1 LQQSF
6 SHPDDIDISV
16 DILAWLKRSHKAA
29 NHSNDMTVTLNL
41 QRIQSSL
48 ETLRSLSSFSP
59 PAVTA
64 LDIRILDSVSSTN
77 QTLWELRQQGAK
89 SGTVAIATQQ
99 TAGRGQ
105 WGREWQST
113 PGGLYLSMGID
124 CHLDSTQHPQ
134 LTMATAWGIAS
145 QLREYNIPVQLK
157 WPNDLILNKRKLGG
171 ILTETK
177 ISQQQIIQAVIGVGI
192 NWNNVVPETG
202 INLQYFLSESTDPP
216 KVQSLELLAALVIRG
231 IEVGLQLC
239 LQGQIEH
246 LLKSYTELLNS
257 LGRRVKIDGNS
268 GTVVGV
274 TPTGELRVQLNSIN
288 GSGCN
293 REVCIKPG
301 TISLGYD

>member
-1 LQQSF
+1 M
-6 SHPDDIDISV
+6 
-16 DILAWLKRSHKAA
+16 A
-29 NHSNDMTVTLNL
+29 VTLNL
-41 QRIQSSL
+41 QRIKSSL
-48 ETLRSLSSFSP
+48 ETLRSLSSFSYSP
-59 PAVTA
+59 VAA
-64 LDIRILDSVSSTN
+64 SDIRILESVSSTN
-77 QTLWELRQQGAK
+77 QTLWELLQQGAK

-105 WGREWQST
+105 WGRQWQST

-124 CHLDSTQHPQ
+124 CKSRIIQPPQ

-145 QLREYNIPVQLK
+145 QLREYEIPVQLK
-157 WPNDLILNKRKLGG
+157 WPNDLILNGRKLGG

-177 ISQQQIIQAVIGVGI
+177 ISQQQITQAVIGVGI

-202 INLQYFLSESTDPP
+202 INLQSFLSESTDPT

-231 IEVGLQLC
+231 IELGLQLC
-239 LQGQIEH
+239 LQGHIKH
-246 LLKSYTELLNS
+246 LLKGYTELLNS
-257 LGRRVKIDGNS
+257 LGRPVEIDGNS

-293 REVCIKPG
+293 REVSLKPG
-301 TISLGYD
+301 TINLGYD

>member
-1 LQQSF
+1 
-6 SHPDDIDISV
+6 
-16 DILAWLKRSHKAA
+16 
-29 NHSNDMTVTLNL
+29 MTVTLNL
-41 QRIQSSL
+41 QRIESSL
-48 ETLRSLSSFSP
+48 ETLRSLSSLSHP
-59 PAVTA
+59 EVTA
-64 LDIRILDSVSSTN
+64 SEIQILASVSSTN

-105 WGREWQST
+105 WGRQWQST
-113 PGGLYLSMGID
+113 LGGLYLSMGID
-124 CHLDSTQHPQ
+124 CQSAIAQHPQ

-145 QLREYNIPVQLK
+145 QLRECNIPVQLK
-157 WPNDLILNKRKLGG
+157 WPNDLILSGRKLGG

-177 ISQQQIIQAVIGVGI
+177 VCQQQITQAVIGVGI

-202 INLQYFLSESTDPP
+202 INLQSFLSESTDLP

-231 IEVGLQLC
+231 IELGLQPC
-239 LQGQIEH
+239 LQGQIEP
-246 LLKSYTELLNS
+246 LLKGYTELLNS
-257 LGRRVKIDGNS
+257 LGRPVKIDGNS

-274 TPTGELRVQLNSIN
+274 TSTGELRVQLNSTANSILH
-288 GSGCN
+288 